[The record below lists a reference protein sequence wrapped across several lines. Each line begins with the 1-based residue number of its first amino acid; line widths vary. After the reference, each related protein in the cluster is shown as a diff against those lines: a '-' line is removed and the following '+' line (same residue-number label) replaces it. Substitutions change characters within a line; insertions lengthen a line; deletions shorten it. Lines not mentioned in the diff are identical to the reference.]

1 MVYDEVAMNSKQ
13 RRKEK
18 RDIDK
23 NYHKVHITVRPGM
36 NWTDWSDQ
44 VAEMVRWVRNH
55 TRSDCRLQKN
65 EWDSSTFYFL
75 DGKDATHFTLRW
87 S

>member
-1 MVYDEVAMNSKQ
+1 MNSRQ

-23 NYHKVHITVRPGM
+23 NYHRVHLIVRPGM
-36 NWTDWSDQ
+36 NWTDWCDQ
-44 VAEMVRWVRNH
+44 VAEMVRWVTKY
-55 TRSDCRLQKN
+55 TRRKYLLETN
-65 EWDSSTFYFL
+65 RWESSTFYFS
-75 DGKDATHFTLRW
+75 DAKDATHFTLRW

>member
-1 MVYDEVAMNSKQ
+1 MNSKQ

-23 NYHKVHITVRPGM
+23 NYHKVHLTTRPGM
-36 NWTDWSDQ
+36 NWNAWCDH
-44 VAEMVRWVRNH
+44 VAEMVRWIRKH
-55 TRSDCRLQKN
+55 TSRDCFLQN
-65 EWDSSTFYFL
+65 NRWESSTFYFS
-75 DGKDATHFTLRW
+75 DAKDATHFKLRW

>member
-1 MVYDEVAMNSKQ
+1 MNSKQ

-23 NYHKVHITVRPGM
+23 NYHKVHLTISPGM
-36 NWTDWSDQ
+36 NWIAWNDQ
-44 VAEMVRWVRNH
+44 VAEMVRWIRKY
-55 TRSDCRLQKN
+55 TSRDCFLQKN
-65 EWDSSTFYFL
+65 RWESSTFYFS
-75 DGKDATHFTLRW
+75 DAKDATHFTLRW

>member
-1 MVYDEVAMNSKQ
+1 MNSKQ

-23 NYHKVHITVRPGM
+23 NYHKVHLTTRPDM
-36 NWTDWSDQ
+36 NWNAWCDQ

-55 TRSDCRLQKN
+55 SRSDCRLQKN

-75 DGKDATHFTLRW
+75 DAKDATHFILRW
-87 S
+87 T

>member
-1 MVYDEVAMNSKQ
+1 MNSKQ

-23 NYHKVHITVRPGM
+23 NYHKVHLTISPGM
-36 NWTDWSDQ
+36 NWNAWCDH
-44 VAEMVRWVRNH
+44 VAEMVRWVSEH
-55 TRSDCRLQKN
+55 TRRECLLQTNRWK
-65 EWDSSTFYFL
+65 SSTFYFS
-75 DGKDATHFTLRW
+75 DAKDATHFTLKW

>member
-23 NYHKVHITVRPGM
+23 NYHKVHLTLRPGM
-36 NWTDWSDQ
+36 NWADWNDQ
-44 VAEMVRWVRNH
+44 VAEMVRWVRKH
-55 TRSDCRLQKN
+55 TRRDCFLQRY
-65 EWDSSTFYFL
+65 EWTGSTFYFL
-75 DGKDATHFTLRW
+75 DRKDATYFTLVW

>member
-1 MVYDEVAMNSKQ
+1 MNSKQ

-23 NYHKVHITVRPGM
+23 NYHRVRLTVRPGM
-36 NWTDWSDQ
+36 NWTDWCDQ
-44 VAEMVRWVRNH
+44 VAEMVRWVTKY
-55 TRSDCRLQKN
+55 TRRKCLLETNRW
-65 EWDSSTFYFL
+65 ESSTFYFS
-75 DGKDATHFTLRW
+75 DAKDATHFTLRW